1 MTESIAAVATVQVD
15 NELTQVTEWR
25 FAPGAT
31 TGYHTHEHDYVI
43 VPLYTGKLEL
53 TGPDGVTI
61 GDLTAGTSY
70 YREAGIE
77 HDVKNINDHEF
88 AFVEVEF
95 KSTSIVSDAD
105 LTQAQGGQ
113 RSG

>member
-1 MTESIAAVATVQVD
+1 MTETIAAVPTVQAD
-15 NELTQVTEWR
+15 NDLTRVTEWR

-43 VPLYTGKLEL
+43 VPLYTGQLQL
-53 TGPDGVTI
+53 TGPDGEHVA
-61 GDLTAGTSY
+61 DLEAGTSY
-70 YREAGIE
+70 YRQAGVE

-95 KSTSIVSDAD
+95 KSTNIAKY
-105 LTQAQGGQ
+105 
-113 RSG
+113 